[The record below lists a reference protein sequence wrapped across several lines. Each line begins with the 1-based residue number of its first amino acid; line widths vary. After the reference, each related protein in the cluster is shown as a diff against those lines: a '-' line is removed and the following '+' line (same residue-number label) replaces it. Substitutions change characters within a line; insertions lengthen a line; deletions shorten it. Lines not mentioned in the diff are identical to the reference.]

1 MSEDFNSNKRIAL
14 DFGLGI
20 GYFRM
25 GKDMFTTNQV
35 YVGNYGNS
43 GQYDPVFW
51 LRLNLKKAKETT
63 TTKRIRKKCS
73 GFSFVIQ
80 EAEITE
86 EIETLY
92 AQYLASVNFD
102 GYPSCKDCIPA
113 LNDPEDVFDTHMIK
127 IFDQD
132 LLIAVGFFD
141 RGEKSLMSVLHF
153 YHPNYKRFSLGKFL
167 MLLTMDFAKEAQMD
181 FVYPGYI
188 TINGTKMDYKVFPQ
202 VEAMEVFL
210 TKENT
215 WAPLKNYT
223 KTELDIYYFKQL
235 LGVDFDNL
243 EDAFN

>member
-1 MSEDFNSNKRIAL
+1 MRDFH
-14 DFGLGI
+14 
-20 GYFRM
+20 
-25 GKDMFTTNQV
+25 
-35 YVGNYGNS
+35 
-43 GQYDPVFW
+43 
-51 LRLNLKKAKETT
+51 
-63 TTKRIRKKCS
+63 
-73 GFSFVIQ
+73 FVIE

-92 AQYLASVNFD
+92 VQYLASVNFD
-102 GYPSCKDCIPA
+102 GYPSCKDCIPS
-113 LNDPEDVFDTHMIK
+113 LHEPEDVFDTYMIK

-167 MLLTMDFAKEAQMD
+167 MLLTMDFAKDANMD

-210 TKENT
+210 SKENT
-215 WAPLKNYT
+215 WAPLENYP

-235 LGVDFDNL
+235 LGIDFDNL

>member
-1 MSEDFNSNKRIAL
+1 MSLE
-14 DFGLGI
+14 LGI
-20 GYFRM
+20 YKGVSLDYALADGYFRM
-25 GKDMFTTNQV
+25 GNDIFTTNEV
-35 YVGNYGNS
+35 FVGNYGKS
-43 GQYDPVFW
+43 AIYDPVFW
-51 LRLNLKKAKETT
+51 LRLNLKKAKETA
-63 TTKRIRKKCS
+63 TTKRIRKKCA
-73 GFSFVIQ
+73 GFTFKI
-80 EAEITE
+80 EPAEITN
-86 EIETLY
+86 EIESLY
-92 AQYLASVNFD
+92 SHYLSSVNFD
-102 GYPSCKDCIPA
+102 GYPSCKDCIPS
-113 LNDPEDVFDTHMIK
+113 LHEPEDVFDTYMIK

-181 FVYPGYI
+181 YVYPGYI

-215 WAPLKNYT
+215 WAPLENYP

-235 LGVDFDNL
+235 LGIDFDNL